1 MDMQKYE
8 YLTESISYSFSKK
21 NLVSKLQELLKKEL
35 LKDGN

>member
-21 NLVSKLQELLKKEL
+21 NLVSKLQELLQKRTI
-35 LKDGN
+35 

>member
-21 NLVSKLQELLKKEL
+21 NLVSKLQELLQKRAI
-35 LKDGN
+35 